1 MNEREQ
7 IEAAIRALE
16 DKRSVLGDAVV
27 EASIAALKKQLDELQ
42 AAEAALEQHRKL
54 VTMLFTDIVGSTE
67 IGQQLEPEEIIEV
80 MEAALQ
86 RLAIHVKEHGGRVT
100 RFMGDGF
107 KAIFGDPVAR
117 EDDAERAVRAGLAI
131 LRESQ
136 AYAAEIES
144 KWKIS
149 GFDVRVGVNTGMVA
163 VGGSTEAEDT
173 VMGLTVNL
181 GARMETAAPP
191 GGLLISHN
199 TYRQVKGIFE
209 VEPAGT
215 IEAKGF
221 DQPVAVY
228 LVMGVKPLAFRL
240 QTRGLE
246 DVRTSMVGRDSEL
259 KRLQDASYAASED
272 RECQVITILGEA
284 GIGKSRLLYEFQD
297 WLEESFED
305 VRQYQGRCQQGMR
318 DTPYALLRNVFS
330 WQFNIQDSDS
340 INLVEEKLEAGFGE
354 IFGINE
360 DGKVRAHITGQLL
373 GFDLS
378 ASPYVQGVLE
388 DAQQLRDRALVYL
401 GEYFQGI
408 AGQAHVM
415 VLLEDIHWA
424 DDSSLDAINR
434 LALSNTR
441 QRLLIVCV
449 GRQVLLERRAHWGE
463 GQVCHSRITLKP
475 LTKRESRQLVGE
487 LLKKVEDV
495 PLYLREMIVDGAE
508 GNPYYIEELIK
519 MLIESGVILKGA
531 RRWEIVHA
539 KLADLDVPATL
550 TGILQARMDSL
561 PEDERDILQQACV
574 IGRVFWADAIR
585 YINTSL
591 VEETQDM
598 PPQIE
603 RILNSVYQRGLIYQ
617 RETSAFAG
625 TVEYTFKN
633 TIMQEVLY
641 QGILK
646 KVRQAYHG
654 LVADWLGERSGERTG
669 EFLGMMADH
678 LTASGQE
685 TQAAVYLRK
694 AGERAARQYANQE
707 ALDYLTRALE
717 LTPEENAQ
725 ERFDILILRVQV
737 FSLLGQRQNQEKDL
751 TTLAQLAEGL
761 EDDQRQGE
769 LALLQ
774 ASHAR
779 ETSNY
784 PLIIE
789 KAQDAIRLGQ
799 LSVAPHLEARGFL
812 LWGRALLSQG
822 DHHQAGEKFEAA
834 LTLAR
839 SDGLPQIEA
848 DSLRNLGIVQ
858 ERSGDQAGAIDSF
871 EAALEIYRGIGDRRG
886 EGRALNRLGN
896 ILLSSGELSKGR
908 EYYDQFLKICQEIG
922 DRWGRGLVVRSIGD
936 AYLSLSD
943 LSEASAYFEQALQI
957 TRQIGNLTIESGA
970 LVGLG
975 NISLERSEYENAKAH
990 FEQSLRVA
998 RGVGNKPSE
1007 GKTLLHIGR
1016 FFHRQGDYVRA
1027 GNYYEQALQI
1037 FQETGSR
1044 SSQGQVDAYLGL
1056 LTHHLGDH
1064 QSAKQY
1070 CQQALEK
1077 VQNQRQSQAFAL
1089 MVLGHACRGLGQS
1102 AEAKAAYQESIE
1114 IRGEVGQ
1121 TNLAIESRAGLVG
1134 VLLDEGDLD
1143 QAAAHIDE
1151 ILKHLEDNTLEGTE
1165 EPSRINLTCYQV
1177 LQANR
1182 DPRALK
1188 VLREAYEQLQAQ
1200 ATKIEDEELRHSFLH
1215 NVAANRGIV
1224 NEFETRLSIDSPS

>member
-7 IEAAIRALE
+7 LEAAIRALE
-16 DKRSVLGDAVV
+16 DKRLVLGDAVV
-27 EASIAALKKQLDELQ
+27 EASIAALKKQLEELQ

-80 MEAALQ
+80 METALQ
-86 RLAIHVKEHGGRVT
+86 RLAVHVKEHGGRVT

-131 LRESQ
+131 LREAQ
-136 AYAAEIES
+136 AYAAEIEA

-149 GFDVRVGVNTGMVA
+149 GFNVRVGVNTGMVA

-181 GARMETAAPP
+181 GARMESAAPP
-191 GGLLISHN
+191 GGLLISYN
-199 TYRQVKGIFE
+199 TYRQIKGIFE
-209 VEPAGT
+209 LESFGK

-228 LVMGVKPLAFRL
+228 LVVGVKPTVFRL

-246 DVRTSMVGRDSEL
+246 DVRTPMVGRDLEL
-259 KRLQDASYAASED
+259 KRLQEASYAASED

-297 WLEESFED
+297 WLEESSEG

-330 WQFNIQDSDS
+330 WQFNIQASDG
-340 INLVEEKLEAGFGE
+340 IKLVKEKLEGGFGE
-354 IFGINE
+354 IFGLDDE
-360 DGKVRAHITGQLL
+360 GTMRAHIIGQLL

-408 AGQAHVM
+408 TGQTPVV

-434 LALSNTR
+434 LALSNPT
-441 QRLLIVCV
+441 QQLLIICV

-463 GQVCHSRITLKP
+463 GQVCHSRLILKP
-475 LTKRESRQLVGE
+475 LSKRESRQLVGE

-519 MLIESGVILKGA
+519 MLIENGVILTGEG
-531 RRWEIVHA
+531 RWEIVHA

-550 TGILQARMDSL
+550 TGVLQARVDSL
-561 PEDERDILQQACV
+561 PEEERDILQQACV
-574 IGRVFWADAIR
+574 VGRVFWEDAIR
-585 YINTSL
+585 YIDTALAEQKQEVPSQ
-591 VEETQDM
+591 VD
-598 PPQIE
+598 QI
-603 RILNSVYQRGLIYQ
+603 LSSVYQRGLIYQ

-625 TVEYTFKN
+625 TVEYMFKN

-646 KVRQAYHG
+646 KVWQACHG
-654 LVADWLGERSGERTG
+654 FVAEWLGERSGERTG

-678 LTASGQE
+678 LDASGKGD
-685 TQAAVYLRK
+685 QAAVYLRR
-694 AGERAARQYANQE
+694 AGEQAARQYANQE
-707 ALDYLTRALE
+707 ALDCFSRALE
-717 LTPEENAQ
+717 LTPEEHTQ
-725 ERFDILILRVQV
+725 ERFNILMMRVQV
-737 FSLLGQRQNQEKDL
+737 FSLLGERQSEEKDL
-751 TTLAQLAEGL
+751 AALAQLAEGL
-761 EDDQRQGE
+761 EDDQKQGE

-774 ASHAR
+774 AFHAR

-784 PLIIE
+784 PLIIA
-789 KAQDAIRLGQ
+789 KAQEAIRLGQ
-799 LSVAPHLEARGFL
+799 LSAVPRLEARGYL

-839 SDGLPQIEA
+839 SEELPQIEA
-848 DSLRNLGIVQ
+848 DSLRNLGIVR
-858 ERSGDQAGAIDSF
+858 ERSGDQVGAIEDY
-871 EAALEIYRGIGDRRG
+871 EAALQIYRSIGDRRG

-908 EYYDQFLKICQEIG
+908 EYYDQFLLICQEIG

-936 AYLSLSD
+936 AYLSQSD

-975 NISLERSEYENAKAH
+975 NISLERSEYESAKAH

-1037 FQETGSR
+1037 FLETGSR
-1044 SSQGQVDAYLGL
+1044 SSQGQVEAYLGL
-1056 LTHHLGDH
+1056 LAHHLGDH
-1064 QSAKQY
+1064 PSSKQY

-1077 VQNQRQSQAFAL
+1077 VQNHRQSQAFAL
-1089 MVLGHACRGLGQS
+1089 MVLGHTCRGLGQS
-1102 AEAKAAYQESIE
+1102 AEAKAAYQESIK
-1114 IRGEVGQ
+1114 IRGETGQ
-1121 TNLAIESRAGLVG
+1121 INLVMESRAGLAG
-1134 VLLDEGDLD
+1134 VFLDEGNLD
-1143 QAAAHIDE
+1143 QAADHVNE
-1151 ILKHLEDNTLEGTE
+1151 ILRHLEDSTLEGTE
-1165 EPSRINLTCYQV
+1165 EPFKTTLTCYQV
-1177 LQANR
+1177 LQAKQ
-1182 DPRALK
+1182 DARAQK

-1215 NVAANRGIV
+1215 NVVANRGIV
-1224 NEFETRLSIDSPS
+1224 NEFETISS